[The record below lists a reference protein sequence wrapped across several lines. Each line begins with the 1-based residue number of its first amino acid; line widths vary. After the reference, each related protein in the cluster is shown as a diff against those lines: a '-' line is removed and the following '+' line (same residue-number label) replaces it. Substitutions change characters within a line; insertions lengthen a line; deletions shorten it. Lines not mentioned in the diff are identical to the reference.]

1 MAAAARPAAVAA
13 RGAAAAAGAAAAG
26 AAAAGAGAAVA
37 AGAAVFTWAAL
48 SMAIMLITPICD
60 AIHQLEADKPLLSWL
75 LPTWVMLIRH
85 VRAFEEQHADSD
97 TVAGEASSIL
107 EIVQK
112 RMDNHYDNSWAASHL
127 LDPMFAQQGEQGW
140 YMLKGRGDMLPA
152 RVVAHALAC
161 LKELAGAGNEAAVQA
176 EFTRLKLAPLPPDMA
191 ADLPELTKRT
201 QKDGGGVVV
210 APAEMRRGW
219 WDLHSTHFPL
229 IASAAIKLLS
239 FHATSCASE
248 RNWSVWGRLCT
259 KTTNRR
265 VLERAEKLVTIMTS
279 GTGAAPAADA
289 EQDLLT
295 LLAEPEPE

>member
-1 MAAAARPAAVAA
+1 
-13 RGAAAAAGAAAAG
+13 
-26 AAAAGAGAAVA
+26 
-37 AGAAVFTWAAL
+37 
-48 SMAIMLITPICD
+48 
-60 AIHQLEADKPLLSWL
+60 
-75 LPTWVMLIRH
+75 
-85 VRAFEEQHADSD
+85 
-97 TVAGEASSIL
+97 
-107 EIVQK
+107 
-112 RMDNHYDNSWAASHL
+112 
-127 LDPMFAQQGEQGW
+127 
-140 YMLKGRGDMLPA
+140 
-152 RVVAHALAC
+152 
-161 LKELAGAGNEAAVQA
+161 
-176 EFTRLKLAPLPPDMA
+176 
-191 ADLPELTKRT
+191 
-201 QKDGGGVVV
+201 
-210 APAEMRRGW
+210 MRRGW